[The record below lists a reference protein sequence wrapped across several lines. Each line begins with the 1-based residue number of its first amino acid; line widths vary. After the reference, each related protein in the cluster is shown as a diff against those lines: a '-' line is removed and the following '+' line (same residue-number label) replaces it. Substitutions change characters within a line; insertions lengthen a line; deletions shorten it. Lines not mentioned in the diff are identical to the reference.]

1 MKHPTDEWMVTGFG
15 SDGKRRRFVIH
26 HDPADLFTDV
36 AMHAVTSAIASW
48 GGSWGEPGNSVT
60 IVAIVNQEAEDEPPF
75 NFDEDNPFGALAESY
90 REFPRRTCPGGYDYA
105 GHVCGQ
111 DCRAKEADGS
121 AVLPDQVNRPGA
133 PA

>member
-15 SDGKRRRFVIH
+15 SDGKRRRLVIH

-48 GGSWGEPGNSVT
+48 SNPGNSIT

-75 NFDEDNPFGALAESY
+75 SVNHYRYHTPAGPNPPCANCRHVNFSQPEEGA
-90 REFPRRTCPGGYDYA
+90 D
-105 GHVCGQ
+105 
-111 DCRAKEADGS
+111 DD
-121 AVLPDQVNRPGA
+121 
-133 PA
+133 